1 MLRALFCIL
10 LALAAMRATAA
21 APEKMTR
28 EAMQLLKAECVS
40 CHNPEKKKGGLI
52 LTSREALLKGGDDG
66 AVLLPGKPEASL
78 MIKSLAKDA
87 DPHMP
92 PRKQLMG
99 RKSSCCASG

>member
-1 MLRALFCIL
+1 MARRFERNSRSRRLKANPTETVELLRYRKHMLRALFCVL

-52 LTSREALLKGGDDG
+52 LTTRDALLKGGDDG
-66 AVLLPGKPEASL
+66 AVLLP
-78 MIKSLAKDA
+78 
-87 DPHMP
+87 
-92 PRKQLMG
+92 
-99 RKSSCCASG
+99 